1 MLALSLDTFLSG
13 PKSALALLLSEN
25 GETGVRMGLAGSA
38 RFQQTRGIF
47 RQRALWVSRAYQ
59 EGRKETIVTR

>member
-1 MLALSLDTFLSG
+1 
-13 PKSALALLLSEN
+13 
-25 GETGVRMGLAGSA
+25 MGLAGSA